1 MKSLLISRLVL
12 SALYIFSLLLTFP
25 VSGETHDGIPG
36 LPESFDNPA
45 LLEPGDATD
54 TPGAPIAADAADA
67 VDAPSAPSA
76 PSAPDTLKSGDTPG
90 TPDARQP
97 GDSLDG
103 RQSVDT
109 SAIGEAGDTVRVY
122 QYTIDQNIE
131 PSAWRLTRRAFDK
144 ARQARA
150 DYMLVNLNTYGGL
163 VNIAD
168 SIRTRFLNSPIPV
181 LVFIRNNAASAGA
194 LISIAADSIYMS
206 EGARMGAASVVNQQG
221 QVMPEKY
228 QSYMRSTMRA
238 TAEAHGRDTIVSN
251 GDTLSRWHRDP
262 RIAEAMVDPR
272 IVVDGVVD
280 STEILTFTTQEA
292 IDNGYCEG
300 RAANV
305 REVLQ
310 RANIETYTIQTYEM
324 TGLESFSGLLMSPAL
339 QGILIMIIVAGL
351 YFELQSP
358 GVGFPLVIAIIAAT
372 LYFAPLYLEGIAEN
386 WELGLFVLGV
396 ILIGVELFV
405 IPGFGVAGIAGILLT
420 VTGLV
425 LSMVDNIVFDYQFQ
439 WEEAFKSVV
448 RSFLIVS
455 VSVFV
460 SLVLSLYLSKK
471 LLTSSGS
478 FSRLVLDSTQQKD
491 EGYIGVDS
499 QQKQLVGK
507 TGTAHTVLRPGGKVV
522 VEGEIYDARSEI
534 GFIEK
539 GEVVRVIE
547 YGTSQLVVVRDEP
560 IEGS

>member
-1 MKSLLISRLVL
+1 MKLLRMLRLFFPAWYV
-12 SALYIFSLLLTFP
+12 FLLLLAFP
-25 VSGETHDGIPG
+25 VSGETHDKA
-36 LPESFDNPA
+36 PEILGAADNPD
-45 LLEPGDATD
+45 LQEPGDAPD
-54 TPGAPIAADAADA
+54 TT
-67 VDAPSAPSA
+67 DAPD
-76 PSAPDTLKSGDTPG
+76 APDAP
-90 TPDARQP
+90 
-97 GDSLDG
+97 
-103 RQSVDT
+103 
-109 SAIGEAGDTVRVY
+109 AIGKPGDTVRVY

-144 ARQARA
+144 ARQTRA

-168 SIRTRFLNSPIPV
+168 SIRTRILNSPIPV

-238 TAEAHGRDTIVSN
+238 TAEAHGRDTIVSR
-251 GDTLSRWHRDP
+251 GDTLVRWHRNP

-272 IVVDGVVD
+272 IVVEGVVD

-305 REVLQ
+305 RELLAK
-310 RANIETYTIQTYEM
+310 ANIEPYTIQTYEM

-339 QGILIMIIVAGL
+339 QSILIMIIVAGL

-358 GVGFPLVIAIIAAT
+358 GVGFPLLVAIIAAT

-405 IPGFGVAGIAGILLT
+405 IPGFGVAGVAGILLT

-455 VSVFV
+455 VSVFA

-471 LLTSSGS
+471 MLTSSGR

-522 VEGEIYDARSEI
+522 VDGEIYDARSEI

-539 GEVVRVIE
+539 GEAVRIID